1 MAMRKFDWLKTPYA
15 TSDAKRAD
23 AAFNTLFE
31 KYKVDSWQFIQ
42 GRGPHGRPAFGVR
55 FIFKGFTFRHGLEA
69 LDVAGVEADQLLKQ
83 IKRAIY
89 WDVKSRL
96 EMAGVFQPVEEVMF
110 SWLELADGSTPY
122 EISREHLKALP
133 GGRELAAALF
143 PKALPAAQ

>member
-1 MAMRKFDWLKTPYA
+1 MAMNRIAWQNTPYA
-15 TSDAKRAD
+15 KSDAKSAD
-23 AAFNTLFE
+23 AAFNTIFA
-31 KYKVDSWQFIQ
+31 KYKVESWQFIQ

-69 LDVAGVEADQLLKQ
+69 LDVSGVEPDQLLRQ

-89 WDVKSRL
+89 WDIKSKL

-133 GGRELAAALF
+133 SGRELASTLF
-143 PKALPAAQ
+143 PRALPPSQ